1 MLTRKL
7 TSIALLCLL
16 CCATRARADVESPEV
31 LAGVA
36 AYNGLEYEKAI
47 TVLRQALNS
56 TLTREEKMVAYKTL
70 AFSYFATGNRAQ
82 AIVYFVNVLRIDENF
97 ELDRSSPP
105 AERAAFEEAKA
116 EVATGAGG
124 TAGSHHALSALNP
137 KITPPRPIQGQTVR
151 MQVDYPGGLAERMSL
166 FYRPRGVGLYQ
177 RSIVGGDVGGRFDLT
192 IPGTRVV
199 YPGME
204 YYIVALD
211 EGGASVARAGSL
223 SFPLAFDVRDSKK
236 PVYKKGWFWGMMTG
250 IVVAGAGVATALVL
264 VHNSTLPTSV
274 TVSPY

>member
-1 MLTRKL
+1 MLLARVL
-7 TSIALLCLL
+7 PIVAILLC
-16 CCATRARADVESPEV
+16 AAVARADVESPEV

-47 TVLRQALNS
+47 TLLKQALGS
-56 TLTREEKMVAYKTL
+56 TLTREEKLVTYKTL
-70 AFSYFATGNRAQ
+70 AFSYFATGNRPQTIAAFQ
-82 AIVYFVNVLRIDENF
+82 NVLRLDENF
-97 ELDRSSPP
+97 ELDRSSAP
-105 AERAAFEEAKA
+105 AERAALEEARA
-116 EVATGAGG
+116 QVATGLGG
-124 TAGSHHALSALNP
+124 QSGGKHALSALKP
-137 KITPPRPIQGQTVR
+137 TITPPHPIAGQTVR
-151 MQVDYPGGLAERMSL
+151 MRVDYPGGLAERMSL
-166 FYRPRGVGLYQ
+166 FYRPRGVGLYS

-192 IPGTRVV
+192 MPGARVV

-236 PVYKKGWFWGMMTG
+236 PVYKRGWFWGMMTG

>member
-97 ELDRSSPP
+97 ELDRSTRRPSARRSKRPKPRSPP
-105 AERAAFEEAKA
+105 APAERRAAITRCRRSTRRSRRRGPSKA
-116 EVATGAGG
+116 RRCACK
-124 TAGSHHALSALNP
+124 S
-137 KITPPRPIQGQTVR
+137 
-151 MQVDYPGGLAERMSL
+151 
-166 FYRPRGVGLYQ
+166 
-177 RSIVGGDVGGRFDLT
+177 T
-192 IPGTRVV
+192 I
-199 YPGME
+199 
-204 YYIVALD
+204 
-211 EGGASVARAGSL
+211 RA
-223 SFPLAFDVRDSKK
+223 
-236 PVYKKGWFWGMMTG
+236 
-250 IVVAGAGVATALVL
+250 
-264 VHNSTLPTSV
+264 
-274 TVSPY
+274 VSPSA